1 MNTWEIRGMLRT
13 TRMKLV
19 ELMILAQDIDRVLEY
34 LGKHASFEMQNGTDA
49 ASGNQNNPDRD
60 TLENLHSCR
69 TWLGIADADS
79 YSSETSLPT
88 PADREKALS
97 LIATTEDL
105 RTRELEIAD
114 RHKRVVS
121 ARDEA
126 RAFANL
132 KVSYSELEHL
142 TFLSLRIGK
151 IDPEVVDELRFALG
165 DRALIVPLGDDSS
178 RILAAASKKGRF
190 ALDTELKRFGFVP
203 LEIPKDFTGIPDDVL
218 AGLEAQVAESES
230 EVAKIAS
237 ERVAFADSCKV
248 DLVNLILSFS
258 LSSKIADVRDTLEST
273 QLVYRILGWLAENES
288 SSLMKDLDNLTEG
301 RIAIRVYRPDEV
313 PSVQKG
319 HEKVPVRY
327 NHGPVV
333 KSFER
338 MIFSY
343 GAPLYGTIDP
353 TPIVAF
359 FFTLL
364 FGIMFGDVG
373 QGAVFFLLGFIMLRG
388 WLRPL
393 DKWRHFAPLFM
404 AIGMSSMIM
413 GLLTGEFFANSEVLR
428 PFSRWVTGLFG
439 ESRNHI
445 LELMPSREAIDKIMY
460 FFGFTVAIGFIINSI
475 GLIINI
481 VNKFSLGKP
490 AQAVFSKTGICGAVF
505 FWYVVFM
512 ALRIMLGGGSFAWYD
527 AVAIGIPLVLLFFAE
542 PFIRL
547 FEGHRPVLENGLFAA
562 VIEGVV
568 EVLEIV
574 STSISNSV
582 SFLRVGAFAL
592 SHAVLSYI
600 IFTMS
605 ELVGGSLSA
614 GGILIGIFG
623 NAVIIV
629 LEGLIVAIQVIRLQY
644 YEFFSKFFTETGRE
658 FKPFRFTY
666 K

>member
-1 MNTWEIRGMLRT
+1 
-13 TRMKLV
+13 
-19 ELMILAQDIDRVLEY
+19 
-34 LGKHASFEMQNGTDA
+34 
-49 ASGNQNNPDRD
+49 
-60 TLENLHSCR
+60 
-69 TWLGIADADS
+69 
-79 YSSETSLPT
+79 
-88 PADREKALS
+88 
-97 LIATTEDL
+97 
-105 RTRELEIAD
+105 
-114 RHKRVVS
+114 
-121 ARDEA
+121 
-126 RAFANL
+126 
-132 KVSYSELEHL
+132 
-142 TFLSLRIGK
+142 
-151 IDPEVVDELRFALG
+151 
-165 DRALIVPLGDDSS
+165 
-178 RILAAASKKGRF
+178 
-190 ALDTELKRFGFVP
+190 
-203 LEIPKDFTGIPDDVL
+203 
-218 AGLEAQVAESES
+218 
-230 EVAKIAS
+230 
-237 ERVAFADSCKV
+237 
-248 DLVNLILSFS
+248 
-258 LSSKIADVRDTLEST
+258 
-273 QLVYRILGWLAENES
+273 
-288 SSLMKDLDNLTEG
+288 
-301 RIAIRVYRPDEV
+301 
-313 PSVQKG
+313 
-319 HEKVPVRY
+319 
-327 NHGPVV
+327 
-333 KSFER
+333 
-338 MIFSY
+338 
-343 GAPLYGTIDP
+343 
-353 TPIVAF
+353 
-359 FFTLL
+359 
-364 FGIMFGDVG
+364 
-373 QGAVFFLLGFIMLRG
+373 
-388 WLRPL
+388 
-393 DKWRHFAPLFM
+393 
-404 AIGMSSMIM
+404 
-413 GLLTGEFFANSEVLR
+413 
-428 PFSRWVTGLFG
+428 
-439 ESRNHI
+439 
-445 LELMPSREAIDKIMY
+445 MPSREAIDKIMY

>member
-1 MNTWEIRGMLRT
+1 MLRT

-19 ELMILAQDIDRVLEY
+19 ELMILAQDVDRVLEY
-34 LGKHASFEMQNGTDA
+34 LGKKASFEMQNEVDY
-49 ASGNQNNPDRD
+49 SGANHANPDRD
-60 TLENLHSCR
+60 TLEVLHSCR
-69 TWLGIADADS
+69 AYLGIADAEGYAAD
-79 YSSETSLPT
+79 TTLPT
-88 PADREKALS
+88 DADRKLAASVAEAVES
-97 LIATTEDL
+97 L
-105 RTRELEIAD
+105 RKRELEAAEKL
-114 RHKRVVS
+114 KRVVS

-151 IDPEVVDELRFALG
+151 IDPAVIDELRFALG
-165 DRALIVPLGDDSS
+165 DRALIVPLGDDGT

-190 ALDTELKRFGFVP
+190 ALDTELKRFGFIP

-218 AGLEAQVAESES
+218 AGLESQVAESES
-230 EVAKIAS
+230 EAASIAS
-237 ERVAFADSCKV
+237 ERKAFADSRGA
-248 DLVNLILSFS
+248 DILNLVLSFS
-258 LSSKIADVRDTLEST
+258 LSSKIADVRESLEST
-273 QLVYRILGWLAENES
+273 QLVYRIMGWLAENES
-288 SSLMKDLDNLTEG
+288 SSLMKDLDDLTEG

-313 PSVQKG
+313 PSVKKG
-319 HEKVPVRY
+319 REKVPVRY

-364 FGIMFGDVG
+364 FGIMFGDAG
-373 QGAVFFLLGFIMLRG
+373 QGAVFVLLGFALLKG
-388 WLRPL
+388 WLKPL
-393 DKWRHFAPLFM
+393 AKWRHFAPLFV
-404 AIGMSSMIM
+404 AIGISSMIM

-445 LELMPSREAIDKIMY
+445 LELMPSREAMDKLMY

-481 VNKFSLGKP
+481 VNQFSLGKP
-490 AQAVFSKTGICGAVF
+490 AHAVFSKTGLCGAAF

-512 ALRIMLGGGSFAWYD
+512 ALRILLAGSAFAWYD
-527 AVAIGIPLVLLFFAE
+527 AAAISLTLLLLFFAE
-542 PFIRL
+542 PLIRL
-547 FEGHRPVLENGLFAA
+547 FEGHRPVFENGLFAA
-562 VIEGVV
+562 MIEGVV

-614 GGILIGIFG
+614 GGILIGVFG

-666 K
+666 R